1 MKRFI
6 AVFFVLGL
14 FFLAGSGCGE
24 KPSEPP
30 ERPEEQPIVV
40 GISQTGA
47 ESDWRVANSESM
59 KAAFSEE
66 NGYRLLFD
74 DARQIHENQ
83 VIAVRKFIQ
92 QQVDYIILLP
102 LVETG
107 WESVLQEARD
117 AGIPVIVVD
126 RRVDVED
133 KTLYTA
139 QVGSNFLEQGER
151 AVAWMEDQYEVTV
164 DRKVDAG
171 DEALYAAQV
180 GSDFLEQGERA
191 VAWMEDQYD
200 VEQGPVG
207 IVHIKG
213 TLGSSAQL
221 GRTAA
226 LEAAVERHE
235 GWTLLAQLDG
245 DFTQAKTYEALYDY
259 LLTLPED
266 QTLNVV
272 YCENDNEA
280 FGAIQALENLGYVC
294 GRDVDVIS
302 FDATR
307 NGLELCLEG
316 KISLAVE
323 CNPLLGPLAEEIV
336 QTLEEGKTPKK
347 IHYIEERIFTPDMLT
362 KEFIAEREY

>member
-1 MKRFI
+1 MKRSI
-6 AVFFVLGL
+6 AVFLALGL
-14 FFLAGSGCGE
+14 FFLAGCGE

-30 ERPEEQPIVV
+30 EGPEEEPIVV

-59 KAAFSEE
+59 KAAFCEE

-133 KTLYTA
+133 ETLYTA

-151 AVAWMEDQYEVTV
+151 AVAWMEDRY
-164 DRKVDAG
+164 
-171 DEALYAAQV
+171 
-180 GSDFLEQGERA
+180 GEG
-191 VAWMEDQYD
+191 
-200 VEQGPVG
+200 QGPVG

-226 LEAAVERHE
+226 LEEAVERHE
-235 GWTLLAQLDG
+235 DWTLLAQLDG

-259 LLTLPED
+259 LLALPED

-280 FGAIQALENLGYVC
+280 FGAIQALEDLGYVC

-307 NGLELCLEG
+307 NGLELCMEG

-336 QTLEEGKTPKK
+336 QTLEAGRTPKK
-347 IHYIEERIFTPDMLT
+347 THYIKEQIFTPDMLT
-362 KEFIAEREY
+362 KEFIAGREY